1 MKLNIRRIIRF
12 HKTLVVYSALLTV
25 GLISLFVGLVPAI
38 SKSVI
43 LVKDLRTM
51 REEIASIQ
59 KKASMLQSV
68 DLLELEQ
75 TARDVLAGV
84 PSDKSVST
92 LLSTIEAV
100 ATKYNLYISD
110 MSIEGIAS
118 LAKDSGKP
126 VTKPEGNSLTEGISL
141 QGELIQLRNFL
152 IECVRV
158 RRLLRVKD
166 MVITAMPKSNL
177 ITAKLTIEVFY
188 LPLPQTIGKIS
199 DSLEP
204 FSQKELATIEKIKSY
219 PIMYDSEIMPI
230 SPQEI
235 PTIGDIPTEPV
246 VSDPFSAPS
255 IETVLPTSSPTPSPL
270 LSPTASPTATIKAPT
285 PSPF

>member
-1 MKLNIRRIIRF
+1 MKLKIQRIIRF
-12 HKTLVVYSALLTV
+12 HKTLVVYSALLIA
-25 GLISLFVGLVPAI
+25 GLICLFVGLIPAI
-38 SKSVI
+38 GKSI
-43 LVKDLRTM
+43 ALIKDLRTM
-51 REEIASIQ
+51 QEEIAGIQ

-84 PSDKSVST
+84 PPDKSVST

-118 LAKDSGKP
+118 LAKDSAKP
-126 VTKPEGNSLTEGISL
+126 VTKPEGNILTEGISL

-152 IECVRV
+152 TECVRV
-158 RRLLRVKD
+158 RRLMRVKD
-166 MVITAMPKSNL
+166 MVITSMPKSNL

-199 DSLEP
+199 DALDP

-230 SPQEI
+230 SPQET
-235 PTIGDIPTEPV
+235 PALGDIPTEPAV
-246 VSDPFSAPS
+246 ADPFSAPS
-255 IETVLPTSSPTPSPL
+255 IETVVPTSSPTPSPL

>member
-1 MKLNIRRIIRF
+1 MKLNIQRVIRF
-12 HKTLVVYSALLTV
+12 HKTMVVYSTLLTV
-25 GLISLFVGLVPAI
+25 GLISLFAGLVPAI
-38 SKSVI
+38 GKSI
-43 LVKDLRTM
+43 ALINDLRTM
-51 REEIASIQ
+51 QEEIAGIQ
-59 KKASMLQSV
+59 KKATMLQSV

-84 PSDKSVST
+84 PPDKSVST

-118 LAKDSGKP
+118 LAKDSAKP
-126 VTKPEGNSLTEGISL
+126 VTKPEGNILTEGISL

-152 IECVRV
+152 TECVRV
-158 RRLLRVKD
+158 RRLMRVKD
-166 MVITAMPKSNL
+166 MVITSMPKSNL

-199 DSLEP
+199 DALDP

-230 SPQEI
+230 SPQET
-235 PTIGDIPTEPV
+235 PALGDIPTEPAV
-246 VSDPFSAPS
+246 ADPFSAPS
-255 IETVLPTSSPTPSPL
+255 IETVVPTSSPTPSPL

>member
-1 MKLNIRRIIRF
+1 MKSKISRLLRF
-12 HKTLVVYSALLTV
+12 RKTLVAYSTLLIAC
-25 GLISLFVGLVPAI
+25 LICFFVGLVPAI

-43 LVKDLRTM
+43 MIKDLRTM
-51 REEIASIQ
+51 QEEISGIQ

-84 PSDKSVST
+84 PPDKSVST

-118 LAKDSGKP
+118 LAKDSAKP

-166 MVITAMPKSNL
+166 MVITAIPKSNL

-199 DSLEP
+199 DALEP
-204 FSQKELATIEKIKSY
+204 FSQEELATIEKIKSY

-230 SPQEI
+230 SPQET
-235 PTIGDIPTEPV
+235 PALGDIPTEPAV
-246 VSDPFSAPS
+246 ADPFSAPS
-255 IETVLPTSSPTPSPL
+255 TETVLPTSSPTPRPL

-285 PSPF
+285 PSP